1 MEIERIND
9 DTVKFFVS
17 YLDIEERGF
26 HREEIWYNRE
36 KSEQLFWEMM
46 EEVNDYE
53 DFEIEGPL
61 WIQVQAHGKG
71 LEFTVTR
78 ARISSN
84 DIGGFDELGDVTS
97 SINDKRIKSSE
108 DSDVEEFVNNKFP
121 EPLKASLDDS
131 VSRATIKNDNFSI
144 IMRFSEFEHIIQ
156 LSYSLNEIV
165 DDLNDRLFYY
175 KDAYY
180 LHMEFDQNLFD
191 ADAQDDIISMIL
203 EYAEEV
209 DISIL
214 VLAEYG
220 KIIFENQ
227 TFSQIRAHFSND

>member
-1 MEIERIND
+1 MEIERINE

-78 ARISSN
+78 ARISASDLGEFEALDN
-84 DIGGFDELGDVTS
+84 DAISTS
-97 SINDKRIKSSE
+97 AGHIKSSPENDIE
-108 DSDVEEFVNNKFP
+108 DFVKSKFP
-121 EPLKASLDDS
+121 HAIRANLRDDS
-131 VSRATIKNDNFSI
+131 SSPRTEDNNFSI
-144 IMRFSEFEHIIQ
+144 IVKFSEFEHIIQ
-156 LSYSLNEIV
+156 LSHSLNELV
-165 DDLNDRLFYY
+165 DDLNDRLFHYE
-175 KDAYY
+175 DAYY
-180 LHMEFDQNLFD
+180 LYLQFNETLFD
-191 ADAQDDIISMIL
+191 DDAQEDIISLTL
-203 EYAEEV
+203 EYSDET
-209 DISIL
+209 DITIH
-214 VLAEYG
+214 VLSEYG
-220 KIIFENQ
+220 KVIFENQ
-227 TFSQIRAHFSND
+227 TFSQIRSYFPIE